1 MARVASLPTPASTRA
16 RLVVEPLEDR
26 SLPSGSAPTHIVVH
40 PGESIQAA
48 VDRAAPGAQIDIAP
62 GTYAEAVTVGKPGIR
77 LTGRPGPHG
86 EGVVLTNPGEEENGV
101 TVTDAGDGF
110 ALRNVTIRGFEESG
124 VLLTGVDRF
133 ALTDVIANDD
143 GEYGLFPIRSSH
155 GVIDHCTASGHS
167 NIGVYVG
174 QSHDVVVRRCT
185 VFANVVGIGTENSSD
200 VRLSDNES
208 FDNTAG
214 IVVTLL
220 PGLPVMTSAD
230 VLIDHNFVHDNNRAN
245 FAEPGEI
252 ESFVPDGIGILVLGT
267 DRATVQDNHVTGNEF
282 VGIGVGS
289 SQLFIGLGALPP
301 SAFAGVEP
309 NPDGARVLNNVVTGN
324 GGGTPILGF
333 PPADVLWDGTGIGN
347 VWAGNRYD
355 TSSPSVLPGR

>member
-1 MARVASLPTPASTRA
+1 MTRSVSPPTPAPTRA
-16 RLVVEPLEDR
+16 RLTVEPLEDR
-26 SLPSGSAPTHIVVH
+26 SLPSGSAPMHLAVH

-48 VDRAAPGAQIDIAP
+48 VDRAAPGAEIDLAP

-86 EGVVLTNPGEEENGV
+86 EGVVLANPGDEENGV

-110 ALRNVTIRGFEESG
+110 ALRNVTVRGFEESG

-133 ALTDVIANDD
+133 ALTDVTAEND
-143 GEYGLFPIRSSH
+143 GEYGFFPIRSSH
-155 GVIDHCTASGHS
+155 GTIDHCTASGHS
-167 NIGVYVG
+167 DIGLYVG
-174 QSHDVVVRRCT
+174 QSRDVVVRRCT
-185 VFANVVGIGTENSSD
+185 MFANVVGIGTENCSD

-208 FDNTAG
+208 YDNTAG
-214 IVVTLL
+214 ILVTLL
-220 PGLPVMTSAD
+220 PGLAVTTSAD
-230 VLIDHNFVHDNNRAN
+230 VLVDHNSVHDNNRAN

-252 ESFVPDGIGILVLGT
+252 ESFVPAGIGILVLGT
-267 DRATVQDNHVTGNEF
+267 DRATVRDNHVTGNHF

-289 SQLFIGLGALPP
+289 SRLFIGLGALPP
-301 SAFAGVEP
+301 AAFAGVEP

-324 GGGTPILGF
+324 GGGSPVLGF
-333 PPADVLWDGTGIGN
+333 PPADLLWDGSGTDN